1 MRAAFVICEYNPFHL
16 GHAHHIKTLK
26 TQCRPDV
33 VVGIMSGNF
42 LQRGTPALLSKFQR
56 AQIALA
62 GGVDLVLEM
71 PLIYATSSA
80 EFFARGGVCIASS
93 FGEGHLL
100 SFGSESGSLEE
111 IITAARLLLENKD
124 SLDPLI
130 RAQLKKG
137 HRYPRARED
146 AFVQLFGNDLAHGL
160 LDQPNNILALEYAK
174 EHQRRSSPLTL
185 HTIPRQGMGYHE
197 EGEDPTLL
205 PSATALRSALAQ
217 GNLDALRSGMPEK
230 AFARFQKALNERQ
243 RPKGDPL
250 KDLLAMTLAYHP
262 ESLLTL
268 AEARDGLGERM
279 LMARGILRCGTL
291 KDYQA
296 AVATKRYPN
305 TRIQRLILH
314 ACLGLAS
321 LDYEIERQR
330 DPRYSLILG
339 LNEKG
344 AAFLA
349 HTRGKRS
356 LPIVQSVKD
365 FPREWTAPD
374 VRASE
379 CYHALDAAY
388 DPLADFTH
396 PLRITPSDTGDE
408 GVIPEENHRL

>member
-26 TQCRPDV
+26 TQCNPDV

-42 LQRGTPALLSKFQR
+42 LQRGTPALCSKFQR

-80 EFFARGGVCIASS
+80 EFFARGGVGIASS
-93 FGEGHLL
+93 FGENHLL
-100 SFGSESGSLEE
+100 CFGSESGSLEE

-137 HRYPRARED
+137 HRYPKAREE
-146 AFVQLFGNDLAHGL
+146 ALVQLFGNEWAHGL
-160 LDQPNNILALEYAK
+160 LGQPNNILALEYAK
-174 EHQRRSSPLTL
+174 EHLRRSSPLTL

-197 EGEDPTLL
+197 EQEDPTLL

-217 GNLDALRSGMPEK
+217 GNLDAVRSGMPEK
-230 AFARFQKALNERQ
+230 AFALFQQALKERKL
-243 RPKGDPL
+243 PEGDPL
-250 KDLLAMTLAYHP
+250 KDLLALTLTYHP
-262 ESLLTL
+262 ESLMTL
-268 AEARDGLGERM
+268 PEARDGLGERM
-279 LMARGILRCGTL
+279 LKARGILRHGTL
-291 KDYQA
+291 KDFQA

-314 ACLGLAS
+314 ACLGLAA
-321 LDYEIERQR
+321 LDYETERQR
-330 DPRYSLILG
+330 DPRYSLILS

-349 HTRGKRS
+349 HTRGQRS
-356 LPIVQSVKD
+356 LPIVQSLKNL
-365 FPREWTAPD
+365 PREWTAPD

-388 DPLADFTH
+388 DPLWDFTH
-396 PLRITPSDTGDE
+396 PLRITPSALTKKG
-408 GVIPEENHRL
+408 PLP